1 MKLKIIS
8 IGPGDPSLINEVTIQ
23 AIRTADPLV
32 LRTGHHS
39 LTHWLKTSGV
49 SFQTL
54 DYLYETSSDF
64 DLLTKA
70 AAERLWA
77 LASDNP
83 ETVLA
88 VPDSMTDHIV
98 DELYASCPEN
108 GELECIPGF
117 SFADF
122 YLPACRPFFS
132 TSDIRICPAA
142 SFTESGYDPS
152 RPILVTELND
162 SITAG
167 IIKQQLSS
175 CIRDDETI
183 VFLNGDASAFPIPLF
198 ELDRQSE
205 YNHLSAVAAG
215 PHSYSQRS
223 RKTLEDLVFIMDRL
237 RSADGCPWDR
247 AQTHSS
253 LKPYVVEEAWEVV
266 DAIQEKQPD
275 HLAEELGDL
284 LFQIVF
290 HASIGKSYDEF
301 TIDDVLSCICE
312 KMIRRHPHVFEN
324 TFCGNPHANYNPES
338 WDLIKQR
345 EAGRK
350 SPVEALND
358 ISPALPSLR
367 YAEKAIRKLK
377 AIPGIPDPGAE
388 ELISMIR
395 NSAVQFSEDSLSTIL
410 FFCAY
415 LSERLHTDSEVLLRQ
430 KVKQI
435 IRTCESLEKEGK
447 IALAGSKPLTFN
459 DLGVY

>member
-175 CIRDDETI
+175 CIRDEETI
-183 VFLNGDASAFPIPLF
+183 VFLNGDASASPIPLF

-205 YNHLSAVAAG
+205 YNHLSALRMKPLPGLPDAFLELEHHGAGTVNEVDSDALGVGICLRRFPVRPDKQGFRAGILDAA
-215 PHSYSQRS
+215 
-223 RKTLEDLVFIMDRL
+223 
-237 RSADGCPWDR
+237 
-247 AQTHSS
+247 
-253 LKPYVVEEAWEVV
+253 
-266 DAIQEKQPD
+266 
-275 HLAEELGDL
+275 
-284 LFQIVF
+284 
-290 HASIGKSYDEF
+290 
-301 TIDDVLSCICE
+301 
-312 KMIRRHPHVFEN
+312 
-324 TFCGNPHANYNPES
+324 
-338 WDLIKQR
+338 
-345 EAGRK
+345 
-350 SPVEALND
+350 
-358 ISPALPSLR
+358 
-367 YAEKAIRKLK
+367 
-377 AIPGIPDPGAE
+377 
-388 ELISMIR
+388 
-395 NSAVQFSEDSLSTIL
+395 
-410 FFCAY
+410 
-415 LSERLHTDSEVLLRQ
+415 EVLKGNSDQTLFPEPFQLRFI
-430 KVKQI
+430 VDYG
-435 IRTCESLEKEGK
+435 TE
-447 IALAGSKPLTFN
+447 
-459 DLGVY
+459 